1 MLIRKFK
8 PKPTKTSF
16 AASLELK
23 LKKMEKIEKPKLKK
37 RKIKSNFQ
45 SDLEEKILLHKT
57 KNLTFGY
64 DIPLAEPLTI
74 DIYNQDKICVMGQN
88 GSGKTTLIKTILGEI
103 EPISGKVIVGS
114 KVKMGY
120 ISQNTL
126 LEGNNSVIEYLT
138 ENMVNVN
145 YSLVFT
151 LLEKIGI
158 SYEDKD
164 KIYSK
169 LSPGERTRLAIVKL
183 ALLKTNVLIL
193 DEVTNHLDKEAL
205 NLIYELI
212 RGYEGT
218 IISIS
223 HNRKY
228 NEILDAD
235 VLLDMGTGVVENLKL
250 TKNL

>member
-1 MLIRKFK
+1 M
-8 PKPTKTSF
+8 
-16 AASLELK
+16 
-23 LKKMEKIEKPKLKK
+23 
-37 RKIKSNFQ
+37 
-45 SDLEEKILLHKT
+45 
-57 KNLTFGY
+57 
-64 DIPLAEPLTI
+64 
-74 DIYNQDKICVMGQN
+74 
-88 GSGKTTLIKTILGEI
+88 
-103 EPISGKVIVGS
+103 GS

-126 LEGNNSVIEYLT
+126 LEGNKSVLEYLT
-138 ENMVNVN
+138 ENMSEVN
-145 YSLVFT
+145 YSFVFT
-151 LLEKIGI
+151 LLEKLNI

-169 LSPGERTRLAIVKL
+169 LSPGERTRVAIAKL

-205 NLIYELI
+205 LLIYELI
-212 RGYEGT
+212 GSYDGT

-235 VLLDMGTGVVENLKL
+235 VSLDMGTGVVENLKL